1 MSTNVL
7 RKYGGWAALVAGSLE
22 VLGLIFLILFFALE
36 LPQESS
42 NLRFGYLSDVTPIIV
57 APVNLVVV
65 VILFLLRRSDTPSWG
80 AIAAILGIGGI
91 LITAWT
97 NIRFV
102 SGEILLEKQIQL
114 FYISMAF
121 LGAWHILVNVLAR
134 QNGLLPSRLTT
145 FGVLVGVGQILMFIG
160 SMIVGGYD
168 EMPGFNEITQDIRLL
183 ASLVIGIPMVL
194 IGYLGA
200 PFWLTW
206 LGRVLLREDT
216 KIYSRN
222 QFDAP
227 QTEQEI

>member
-1 MSTNVL
+1 
-7 RKYGGWAALVAGSLE
+7 
-22 VLGLIFLILFFALE
+22 
-36 LPQESS
+36 
-42 NLRFGYLSDVTPIIV
+42 
-57 APVNLVVV
+57 
-65 VILFLLRRSDTPSWG
+65 
-80 AIAAILGIGGI
+80 
-91 LITAWT
+91 
-97 NIRFV
+97 
-102 SGEILLEKQIQL
+102 
-114 FYISMAF
+114 
-121 LGAWHILVNVLAR
+121 VLAR